1 MLKKTLL
8 RSLNIL
14 KISTWVTAFMAL
26 AVLVVV
32 AFLIMFPQTIKGQ
45 IESRLSEISG
55 LDVRIEKISLEFQ
68 ENELFLAVKEL
79 QISSDGL
86 KPIAKVDVL
95 RWNVDLMALY
105 KGIEIPG
112 HIDVNELLI
121 DTSNIDD
128 YVGIMN
134 AESVLSNIGV
144 SGLLALQSL
153 SINRTKLIGQQSL
166 DLAPIELKRN
176 KQKISLSMRDQSIFS
191 TSQVPKLGSMVNI
204 NTSIDVAKAR
214 EERVAVIP
222 FSLQNEDF
230 NLSAQVKIFNQQD
243 QVYLE
248 FESYIDQIE
257 VSKINQNIPESLSSS
272 EGARWIDEVLKDG
285 FLTDIMLTTR
295 FNMSGEIEAP
305 NTKFSAN
312 LSKATINANPN
323 WPSIED
329 INAKVTF
336 SNDYLKIV
344 GNQARV
350 EGIDLS
356 YLSITTRDFN
366 QPDAKLSLNAR
377 FDSNSQKVEQFIRE
391 TSVSD
396 KIKAYLNE
404 FELIGKLWGNI
415 NLVAPLQKNTDQ
427 KPELTFDM
435 FASENSLSL
444 FDGEINVDGFNSQ
457 ISFKDGLIRTKGK
470 GLIGGELFQMSL
482 NPKDWINED
491 NSALKV
497 KLTHLSSSIDAF
509 ISKRSSV
516 EWSSIMKSEDLYADL
531 TLLIDNDGKYI
542 LNLKDL
548 NISSLDNINDWKLS
562 PKIFPSLHLSLK
574 DSKVNNKIVPN
585 FEADLINHDY
595 VMEIKNLV
603 FENIGL
609 SEEDLVFN
617 GSWLNGKTAL
627 RAKASSQNLS
637 SFLNKFGVNEPVIGG
652 GFSVD
657 LRLYC
662 DCEPWQVAPKNVTG
676 YMQAEVAEGVFTN
689 QDPNLF
695 KLISFINLETIANR
709 FRLTRSELREAGYV
723 YDQIN
728 AKLLFNDGVAKVDYF
743 LVESEESDIELTGSV
758 DLIKRDYNL
767 AANVQPAIANTIPL
781 ATYLAGGGLAGFG
794 VWAAD
799 KMLFGGEVM
808 SGLLDNTVEIT
819 FVISGPWSEPIIEKL
834 DGVKVL

>member
-26 AVLVVV
+26 AVLAVV

-257 VSKINQNIPESLSSS
+257 VSKINQNIPESLSAS

-356 YLSITTRDFN
+356 YISITTRDFN

>member
-26 AVLVVV
+26 AVLAVV

-79 QISSDGL
+79 QISSDSL

-153 SINRTKLIGQQSL
+153 SINRTQLIGQQSL

-652 GFSVD
+652 SFSVD

>member
-26 AVLVVV
+26 AVLAVV

-45 IESRLSEISG
+45 IENRLSEISG

-68 ENELFLAVKEL
+68 KNELFLAVKEL
-79 QISSDGL
+79 QISADGM

-95 RWNVDLMALY
+95 RWNVDLVALY
-105 KGIEIPG
+105 EGIEIPG

-121 DTSNIDD
+121 DTSYIDE
-128 YVGIMN
+128 YIGIIN
-134 AESVLSNIGV
+134 AQSVLSNIGV

-153 SINRTKLIGQQSL
+153 SINRTQLIGQQSL

-191 TSQVPKLGSMVNI
+191 SSQVPKLGSMVNI
-204 NTSIDVAKAR
+204 NTSIDVTKAR
-214 EERVAVIP
+214 EEHVVVIP

-257 VSKINQNIPESLSSS
+257 VSKINQHIPESLSDS
-272 EGARWIDEVLKDG
+272 EGSQWIDEVLKDG
-285 FLTDIMLTTR
+285 LLTDIMLTTR

-312 LSKATINANPN
+312 LTKATINANPD
-323 WPSIED
+323 WPSIRD

-344 GNQARV
+344 GNQASV
-350 EGIDLS
+350 EDIDLS

-366 QPDAKLSLNAR
+366 KPDAKLSLNAR
-377 FDSNSQKVEQFIRE
+377 FNSNSQKVEQFIRE

-396 KIKAYLNE
+396 KIKAYLDE
-404 FELIGKLWGNI
+404 FELSGKLWGNI
-415 NLVAPLQKNTDQ
+415 NLVVPLQKNTDQ
-427 KPELTFDM
+427 KPQLTFDM

-444 FDGEINVDGFNSQ
+444 FDGGLSVDEFNSQ
-457 ISFKDGLIRTKGK
+457 ISFKDGLIRTRGK

-482 NPKDWINED
+482 NPKDWIDEE
-491 NSALKV
+491 NSRLKV
-497 KLTHLSSSIDAF
+497 KLTHLSSSIDTF
-509 ISKRSSV
+509 ISKRSAN
-516 EWSSIMKSEDLYADL
+516 EWNSIFKSEDLYADVS
-531 TLLIDNDGKYI
+531 LLIDDNGKYI
-542 LNLKDL
+542 VNLRNLNV
-548 NISSLDNINDWKLS
+548 SSLDNINDWKLS

-574 DSKVNNKIVPN
+574 DSKVNNKKVPN
-585 FEADLINHDY
+585 LEADLINHDY

-609 SEEDLVFN
+609 SDEDLVFN
-617 GSWLNGKTAL
+617 GNWLDGRTAL
-627 RAKASSQNLS
+627 RAKASSENLS
-637 SFLNKFGVNEPVIGG
+637 SFLNKFGVDEPVIGG
-652 GFSVD
+652 GFNVD

-662 DCEPWQVAPKNVTG
+662 DCEPWQVTPQNITG
-676 YMQAEVAEGVFTN
+676 YMQADVAEGVFTN

-695 KLISFINLETIANR
+695 KLLSFINLESIANR
-709 FRLTRSELREAGYV
+709 LRLSRGELREQGYV

-728 AKLLFNDGVAKVDYF
+728 AKLLFNEGVAKVDYF
-743 LVESEESDIELTGSV
+743 LVESEESDIELTGTV

-767 AANVQPAIANTIPL
+767 AANVQPAIADTIPL

-808 SGLLDNTVEIT
+808 SGFFDNAVEIT
-819 FVISGPWSEPIIEKL
+819 FVITGPWSEPIIEKL

>member
-26 AVLVVV
+26 AVLAVV

-79 QISSDGL
+79 QISSDSL

-662 DCEPWQVAPKNVTG
+662 DCDPWQVAPKNVTG

>member
-26 AVLVVV
+26 AVLAVV

-79 QISSDGL
+79 QISSDSL

-470 GLIGGELFQMSL
+470 GLIGGELFQISL

-637 SFLNKFGVNEPVIGG
+637 SFLNKFGVKEPVIGG

>member
-26 AVLVVV
+26 AVLAVV

-585 FEADLINHDY
+585 F
-595 VMEIKNLV
+595 
-603 FENIGL
+603 
-609 SEEDLVFN
+609 
-617 GSWLNGKTAL
+617 
-627 RAKASSQNLS
+627 
-637 SFLNKFGVNEPVIGG
+637 
-652 GFSVD
+652 
-657 LRLYC
+657 
-662 DCEPWQVAPKNVTG
+662 
-676 YMQAEVAEGVFTN
+676 
-689 QDPNLF
+689 
-695 KLISFINLETIANR
+695 
-709 FRLTRSELREAGYV
+709 
-723 YDQIN
+723 
-728 AKLLFNDGVAKVDYF
+728 
-743 LVESEESDIELTGSV
+743 
-758 DLIKRDYNL
+758 
-767 AANVQPAIANTIPL
+767 
-781 ATYLAGGGLAGFG
+781 
-794 VWAAD
+794 
-799 KMLFGGEVM
+799 
-808 SGLLDNTVEIT
+808 
-819 FVISGPWSEPIIEKL
+819 
-834 DGVKVL
+834 

>member
-26 AVLVVV
+26 AVLAVV

-79 QISSDGL
+79 QISSDGM

-153 SINRTKLIGQQSL
+153 SINRTQLIGQQSL

-257 VSKINQNIPESLSSS
+257 VSKINQNIPESLSAS

-415 NLVAPLQKNTDQ
+415 NLIAPLQKNTDQ

-470 GLIGGELFQMSL
+470 GLIGGELFQISL

-509 ISKRSSV
+509 ISKHSSV

-743 LVESEESDIELTGSV
+743 LVESEESDIELTGAV

-767 AANVQPAIANTIPL
+767 AANVQPAIADTIPL

-808 SGLLDNTVEIT
+808 SGLLDNAVEIT

>member
-26 AVLVVV
+26 AVLAVV

-79 QISSDGL
+79 QISSDGM

-134 AESVLSNIGV
+134 AESVLSNIGI
-144 SGLLALQSL
+144 SALLALQSL

>member
-26 AVLVVV
+26 AVLAVV
-32 AFLIMFPQTIKGQ
+32 AFLILFPQTIKGQ
-45 IESRLSEISG
+45 IENRLSEISG

-79 QISSDGL
+79 QISADGM

-95 RWNVDLMALY
+95 RWNVDLVALY

-121 DTSNIDD
+121 DTSYIDE
-128 YVGIMN
+128 YIGIIN

-153 SINRTKLIGQQSL
+153 SINRTQLIGQQSL

-191 TSQVPKLGSMVNI
+191 SSQVPKLGSMVNI

-214 EERVAVIP
+214 EEHVVVIP

-257 VSKINQNIPESLSSS
+257 VSKINQHIPESLSDS
-272 EGARWIDEVLKDG
+272 EGAQWIDEVLKDG
-285 FLTDIMLTTR
+285 FLTNIMLTTR

-312 LSKATINANPN
+312 LTKATINANPD
-323 WPSIED
+323 WPSIRD

-344 GNQARV
+344 GNQASV
-350 EGIDLS
+350 EDIDLS

-366 QPDAKLSLNAR
+366 KPDAKLSLNAR
-377 FDSNSQKVEQFIRE
+377 FNSNSQKVEQFIRK

-396 KIKAYLNE
+396 KIKAYLDE
-404 FELIGKLWGNI
+404 FELSGKLWGNI
-415 NLVAPLQKNTDQ
+415 NLVVPLQKNTDQ
-427 KPELTFDM
+427 KPQFTFDM

-444 FDGEINVDGFNSQ
+444 FDGGLSVDEFNSQ
-457 ISFKDGLIRTKGK
+457 ISFKDGLIRTRGR

-482 NPKDWINED
+482 NPKDWIDEE
-491 NSALKV
+491 NSRLKV

-509 ISKRSSV
+509 ISKHSAN
-516 EWSSIMKSEDLYADL
+516 EWSSIFKSEDLYADVS
-531 TLLIDNDGKYI
+531 LLIDDSGKYI
-542 LNLKDL
+542 VNLRNLNVL
-548 NISSLDNINDWKLS
+548 SLDNINDWKLS

-574 DSKVNNKIVPN
+574 DSKVNNKKVPN
-585 FEADLINHDY
+585 FEVDLINHDY
-595 VMEIKNLV
+595 VMEIRNLV

-609 SEEDLVFN
+609 SDEDLVFN
-617 GSWLNGKTAL
+617 GSWLDGRTAL
-627 RAKASSQNLS
+627 RAKASSENLS

-652 GFSVD
+652 GFNVD

-662 DCEPWQVAPKNVTG
+662 DCEPWQVTPQNITG
-676 YMQAEVAEGVFTN
+676 YMQADVAEGVFTN

-695 KLISFINLETIANR
+695 KLLSFINLESIANR
-709 FRLTRSELREAGYV
+709 LRLSRGELREQGYV

-728 AKLLFNDGVAKVDYF
+728 AKLLFNEGVAKVDYF
-743 LVESEESDIELTGSV
+743 LVESEESDIELTGTV

-767 AANVQPAIANTIPL
+767 AANVQPAIADTIPL

-799 KMLFGGEVM
+799 KMLFGGKVM
-808 SGLLDNTVEIT
+808 SGFFDNAVEIT
-819 FVISGPWSEPIIEKL
+819 FVITGPWSEPIIEKL

>member
-1 MLKKTLL
+1 
-8 RSLNIL
+8 
-14 KISTWVTAFMAL
+14 MAL
-26 AVLVVV
+26 AVLAVV

-79 QISSDGL
+79 QISSDSL

-662 DCEPWQVAPKNVTG
+662 DCEPWQVDPKNVTG

>member
-26 AVLVVV
+26 AVLAVV

-79 QISSDGL
+79 QISSDGM

-574 DSKVNNKIVPN
+574 DSKVNNKRVPN

-709 FRLTRSELREAGYV
+709 FRLTRGELREAGYV

>member
-26 AVLVVV
+26 AVLAVV

-45 IESRLSEISG
+45 IESRLSEITG

-79 QISSDGL
+79 QISSDGM

>member
-26 AVLVVV
+26 AVLAVV

-257 VSKINQNIPESLSSS
+257 VSKINQNIPESLSAS

-819 FVISGPWSEPIIEKL
+819 FIISGPWSEPIIEKL

>member
-26 AVLVVV
+26 AVLAVV

-79 QISSDGL
+79 QISSDSL

-134 AESVLSNIGV
+134 AESVLSNIGL

-153 SINRTKLIGQQSL
+153 SINRTQLIGQQSL

-257 VSKINQNIPESLSSS
+257 VSKINQNIPESLSAS

-396 KIKAYLNE
+396 KIKAYLDE
-404 FELIGKLWGNI
+404 FELSGKLWGNI

-435 FASENSLSL
+435 FASENSLSF

>member
-26 AVLVVV
+26 AVLAVV

-79 QISSDGL
+79 QISSDSL

-676 YMQAEVAEGVFTN
+676 YLQAEVAEGVFTN

-767 AANVQPAIANTIPL
+767 AANVQPAIANTFPL

>member
-26 AVLVVV
+26 AVLAVV

-79 QISSDGL
+79 QISSDSL

-153 SINRTKLIGQQSL
+153 SINRTQLIGQQSL

>member
-26 AVLVVV
+26 AVLAVV

-404 FELIGKLWGNI
+404 FELSGKLWGNI

>member
-26 AVLVVV
+26 AVLAVV

-79 QISSDGL
+79 QISSDSL

-662 DCEPWQVAPKNVTG
+662 DCEPWQVDPKNVTG

-781 ATYLAGGGLAGFG
+781 STYLAGGGLAGFG

>member
-8 RSLNIL
+8 KSLNIL

-26 AVLVVV
+26 AVLAVV

-79 QISSDGL
+79 QISSDGM

>member
-26 AVLVVV
+26 AVLAVV

-79 QISSDGL
+79 QISSDGM

-767 AANVQPAIANTIPL
+767 AANVQPAIADTIPL

-808 SGLLDNTVEIT
+808 SGLLDNAVEIT

>member
-26 AVLVVV
+26 AVLAVV

-79 QISSDGL
+79 QISSDSL

-128 YVGIMN
+128 YIGIMN

-257 VSKINQNIPESLSSS
+257 VSKINQNIPESLSAS

-585 FEADLINHDY
+585 FEVDLINHDY

>member
-26 AVLVVV
+26 AVLAVV

-79 QISSDGL
+79 QISSDGM

-105 KGIEIPG
+105 KGVEIPG
-112 HIDVNELLI
+112 HIDINELLI

-128 YVGIMN
+128 YVGIIN

-153 SINRTKLIGQQSL
+153 SINRTQLTGQQSI

>member
-79 QISSDGL
+79 QISSDSL

-482 NPKDWINED
+482 NPKDWINAD

-676 YMQAEVAEGVFTN
+676 YMQVEVAEGVFTN